1 MRPTMFSPPR
11 CQGMPRNAGC
21 EATVGVR
28 CDHGIHSLC
37 LPCRTDLLVDAGW
50 HHGEMTDDQ
59 LLELISID
67 PEICHGQPCIRGT
80 RVLVTVILDSLAA
93 GMSEADIVAGYPSLT
108 PEGVRAGAG
117 YGAWLA
123 RQEVHP
129 LAPSRR

>member
-1 MRPTMFSPPR
+1 LRAHDERLLPLT
-11 CQGMPRNAGC
+11 AGC

-28 CDHGIHSLC
+28 RRPTVTAAG
-37 LPCRTDLLVDAGW
+37 PEEPTVLVDARW

-93 GMSEADIVAGYPSLT
+93 GMSQGDILAQYPSLT
-108 PEGVRAGAG
+108 PDGVRAAAG
-117 YGAWLA
+117 YGTWLA
-123 RQEVHP
+123 RQQVDP